1 MDENKK
7 KQTAIK
13 VLLSKIK
20 GLIFKVFGKARWF
33 VLVLVL
39 ATIAE
44 LVLSFNFS
52 ISDYR
57 DGLKYDDNR
66 RIIETA
72 LTDIGEF
79 SVNSHGKAAVSCDT
93 GKDGIIAAFDMDTCE
108 ASYIG
113 DQTVTTDI
121 WKDDYFYISN
131 YALTDDDILYAVRQH
146 YDDYINNRII
156 TSETIVRL
164 NADYSYID
172 DVCDI
177 EYDVS
182 QNMRESKLSGL
193 HYYNGS
199 VTFAELNRD
208 YVRLYSIDT
217 ATKALKVSRDYPT
230 DENGTYTADVIPVDG
245 AFLFLRSDG
254 NVYSTEFDAPL
265 SDLIY
270 HFDMSP
276 AAPFFTQ
283 AVICDGDMYIFDEN
297 KPEKVW
303 LLENGTARE
312 ILDVSD
318 IAGHEDSSIKFID
331 SYCPQDSGKEVL
343 TVCLSDGIFTYSD
356 GSITEKSII
365 LRPTVGVLYYIY
377 GIIGSITQLC
387 IYGLIINLIVRK
399 KTLFYKQMI
408 ATVPVFTILAIVG
421 ATKLYDYSA
430 RQNNENICNE
440 IEIVCEF
447 GAKELKDYDFSGLF
461 EAGGSTGAEYR
472 QLLERLKSISTG
484 HTREWS
490 KDYIFSVVYRTDDTN
505 AAALAF
511 DDKLCMPMCTR
522 EKIPSEQEFA
532 GFDSSGDHLVTETI
546 NSMFSLDSKES
557 GITAYERVADKD
569 GCGKIYLKVTTANRR
584 FWYQR
589 RQLVFFIFLFTTLV
603 IVILSAIILL
613 TSLYVTRAIRKA
625 TGVVKRISDGDLSAR
640 IKYRSK
646 DELGEICTQ
655 VNSMGKS
662 LEELFEEKDRSERFY
677 YKFVP
682 EQFRKLLGKEK
693 FTDLALG
700 DSCSRELTVLFCDI
714 RSFSI
719 NSEVMTAKENF
730 EFVNIIYGIAGPII
744 RENGGFV
751 DKYIGDAVMAL
762 FENADDAVKSGI
774 EIYRSIVLDPHTA
787 ERLGVSDINIGIG
800 IHSGMAQIGIVGE
813 SERLSGT
820 VISDTVNLSSRLE
833 SLTKQYRTA
842 MLVSKD
848 TVDRMTDP
856 DSLDLRYLGIIQVAG
871 VNEVKAVYEVL
882 DCMPDEE
889 RAKRHA
895 NSRTL
900 REAIRL
906 FHLGRRKET
915 LDMLRTLTASG
926 GGDHVT
932 DMYYDFV
939 SCLSDEDKGNVF
951 RFVRK

>member
-1 MDENKK
+1 MNENKEK
-7 KQTAIK
+7 RTGIK
-13 VLLSKIK
+13 ALFSRIKALIFKIFGRARWFLLGFVLLSTPAIM
-20 GLIFKVFGKARWF
+20 
-33 VLVLVL
+33 
-39 ATIAE
+39 
-44 LVLSFNFS
+44 LSFNYS
-52 ISDYR
+52 ISEYVK
-57 DGLKYDDNR
+57 GLKYDEERLITETPLAD
-66 RIIETA
+66 IED
-72 LTDIGEF
+72 L
-79 SVNSHGKAAVSCDT
+79 SVNSHGKAAVSCDI
-93 GKDGIIAAFDMDTCE
+93 GVDGITSAFDMDTCE
-108 ASYIG
+108 VSYIG
-113 DQTVTTDI
+113 DQMVTADV
-121 WKDDYFYISN
+121 WKDDIFYISN
-131 YALTDDDILYAVRQH
+131 YALTDDDILYAVRQN
-146 YDDYINNRII
+146 YDDYNNRII
-156 TSETIVRL
+156 ASETIVRF
-164 NADYSYID
+164 NADHSYID
-172 DVCDI
+172 EVCDI
-177 EYDVS
+177 KYDIS
-182 QNMRESKLSGL
+182 QNMRDSKLSRL

-217 ATKALKVSRDYPT
+217 RTKALKVSHDYMT
-230 DENGTYTADVIPVDG
+230 DENGTYTVNVIPVDG
-245 AFLFLRSDG
+245 TFLFLRSDG
-254 NVYSTEFDAPL
+254 NVYNTGFDDPL
-265 SDLIY
+265 NDLIY

-276 AAPFFTQ
+276 ADPFFTQ
-283 AVICDGDMYIFDEN
+283 AVICGGDIYIFDEN
-297 KPEKVW
+297 KSEKVW
-303 LLENGTARE
+303 CLENGTARE
-312 ILDVSD
+312 VLDVSD
-318 IAGHEDSSIKFID
+318 IAGHEDSGIKFLD
-331 SYCPQDSGKEVL
+331 SYIPQDSGKETL
-343 TVCLSDGIFTYSD
+343 IVCLSDGIFTYSD
-356 GSITEKSII
+356 GSAIQKNII
-365 LRPTVGVLYYIY
+365 LRPKVGVLFYIFHSFS
-377 GIIGSITQLC
+377 IISQLC
-387 IYGLIINLIVRK
+387 LYGLIINLIIRK
-399 KTLFYKQMI
+399 KTIFYKQMI

-421 ATKLYDYSA
+421 AVKLYDYFA
-430 RQNNENICNE
+430 EQNNENIRNE
-440 IEIVCEF
+440 IEIVCGF
-447 GAKELKDYDFSGLF
+447 SARALTGYDFSGLL
-461 EAGGSTGAEYR
+461 EADDNTGAEYR
-472 QLLERLKSISTG
+472 QLLDRLKSINTD

-490 KDYIFSVVYRTDDTN
+490 KDYIFSILYRTDDTN
-505 AAALAF
+505 AVALVY
-511 DDKLCMPMCTR
+511 DDRLCMPMYTKD
-522 EKIPSEQEFA
+522 KIPSEQEFVSFS
-532 GFDSSGDHLVTETI
+532 GSGDHLVTETI
-546 NSMFSLDSKES
+546 NSMISQDSRES
-557 GITAYERVADKD
+557 EITAYERITDKD
-569 GCGKIYLKVTTANRR
+569 GSGKIYLRVRTVNRR

-589 RQLVFFIFLFTTLV
+589 RQLIFFTILFAAILITV
-603 IVILSAIILL
+603 LSAIILL

-625 TGVVKRISDGDLSAR
+625 TAVVKKISEGDLSAR

-662 LEELFEEKDRSERFY
+662 LEELFEEKDRSEQFY

-744 RENGGFV
+744 RQNGGFV

-774 EIYRSIVLDPHTA
+774 EIYRAIVLDPLTA
-787 ERLGVSDINIGIG
+787 ERLGISDINIGIG
-800 IHSGMAQIGIVGE
+800 IHSGMARIGIVGE

-856 DSLDLRYLGIIQVAG
+856 DSLDLRYLGILQVAG
-871 VNEVKAVYEVL
+871 VNEVKGVYEVL

-895 NSRTL
+895 NSRSL

-906 FHLGRRKET
+906 FHLGRREET

-939 SCLSDEDKGNVF
+939 NSLSDEDKGNVF